1 MINLL
6 AIVGRVCVAVLLCGV
21 TLGAAVGNAQSQQGF
36 DVVSIKPIP
45 LNGRPTQGWMGI
57 RFVADGVQ
65 AASQT
70 LPELLCFAYG
80 YGSVR
85 FDGQV
90 TGLPGWA
97 ATQRYDINAKM
108 SPEDAA
114 EVQKLGKDEQAQRRQ
129 AMMQAL
135 LADRFHLTLHRG
147 SKEIP
152 VYELRIAKGGIKMQD
167 AATDPNPPLKKGEDG
182 KPVTT
187 MRWLE
192 KTSIWQGESMKS
204 LADLLSIPAASVGR
218 PVQDKTGLTGTYDFT
233 FDWSIYSA
241 KAAASDSPG
250 DVPSISTALGELGL
264 KLQPATASY
273 EILIVDHVEMP
284 TEN

>member
-1 MINLL
+1 
-6 AIVGRVCVAVLLCGV
+6 
-21 TLGAAVGNAQSQQGF
+21 
-36 DVVSIKPIP
+36 
-45 LNGRPTQGWMGI
+45 
-57 RFVADGVQ
+57 
-65 AASQT
+65 
-70 LPELLCFAYG
+70 
-80 YGSVR
+80 
-85 FDGQV
+85 
-90 TGLPGWA
+90 
-97 ATQRYDINAKM
+97 
-108 SPEDAA
+108 
-114 EVQKLGKDEQAQRRQ
+114 
-129 AMMQAL
+129 MMQAL

-264 KLQPATASY
+264 KLQPSTASY
-273 EILIVDHVEMP
+273 ETLMVDHVEMP